1 MGRIDVIKIDDLA
14 TLLPD
19 YAVRQRW
26 FAGADVEGLEVV
38 AHEVLRD
45 EWPGLVWV
53 LFRVGNVTY
62 QELVG
67 LRPLEQTERFL
78 EGKGRSYLGDID
90 TEDGIALAYSA
101 LVDPELALM
110 VARVVAPDEQFQRAR
125 PLTVEQSNTSVVFD
139 ERLIMKLYR
148 RIADGPNPDVEVTEA
163 LGDVGFQHI
172 AAPVAVW
179 QREGRHLAVV
189 SHYLEGGTE
198 GWQLALTSLRDIYD
212 SRLEPAESGGDI
224 GPELRRLGQVTAEL
238 HLALADALRTEPG
251 DPSRWADELQSALTK
266 AAGFDIDRV
275 QEVYEALRSVRD
287 PGQAIRI
294 HGDYHL
300 GQVLRTDYGWFV
312 LDFEGEP
319 LVPLEQRR
327 HRASPLRD
335 VAGMLRSFHY
345 ASEAARIERHE
356 ALGDEDQQQL
366 VVLAEK
372 WEAHVSAAFLEGYLG
387 AEGVGVLLPT
397 DQQDL
402 RSLLDALVLGKAVY
416 EVGYERDHRPDW
428 VRIPLG
434 AIERVLAA
442 AAD

>member
-1 MGRIDVIKIDDLA
+1 MIKIDDLA

-19 YAVRQRW
+19 YAARQRW
-26 FAGADVEGLEVV
+26 FAGADVEGLEVI

-53 LFRVGNVTY
+53 LFRVGGVTY

-90 TEDGIALAYSA
+90 TDAGTALAYSA
-101 LVDPELALM
+101 LVDPELALL
-110 VARVVAPDEQFQRAR
+110 VAGVVAPGEEFARAR

-148 RIADGPNPDVEVTEA
+148 RVADGPNPDVEVTEA
-163 LGDVGFQHI
+163 LGRVGFQHV

-179 QREGRHLAVV
+179 RRDECDLAVV
-189 SHYLEGGTE
+189 IPYLEGGTE

-224 GPELRRLGQVTAEL
+224 GPEMRRLGQVTAEL
-238 HLALADALRTEPG
+238 HLALADALGVEPG
-251 DPSRWADELQSALTK
+251 NPTRWADDLQSAVQQSS
-266 AAGFDIDRV
+266 GFDIDRV
-275 QEVYEALRSVRD
+275 EEVYDALRSVGD

-294 HGDYHL
+294 HGDFHL
-300 GQVLRTDYGWFV
+300 GQVLRTDYGWYI

-319 LVPLEQRR
+319 LVPLEDRR
-327 HRASPLRD
+327 HRSSPLRD

-366 VVLAEK
+366 FALAAK
-372 WEAHVSAAFLEGYLG
+372 WEAHASTAFLEGYLG
-387 AEGVGVLLPT
+387 AEGIGVLLPT
-397 DQQDL
+397 AQGDL
-402 RSLLDALVLGKAVY
+402 RALLDAFVLGKAVY
-416 EVGYERDHRPDW
+416 EVSYERDHRPDW

-434 AIERVLAA
+434 AIERVLAG
-442 AAD
+442 AD